1 MKYQVRKN
9 CFETNSS
16 SMHSLIV
23 TKKNENVRMTQNE
36 IRDEFYLNEEWYKER
51 HKNDEKEIVEID
63 PWNNDFGRSPFS
75 VLSSFRDKLAYAI
88 AEYCGNNYSIKSY
101 VKSEQI
107 FDDVFEPLLIN
118 LIGCDEVEYGKM
130 NYRHFEIYSDVS
142 GEYLDE
148 VEQVPYD
155 NLIYIKKEDRDGM
168 SNDELVSGHYKNI
181 SKDGRPI
188 EEAWFDIPDFGT
200 VDHQSSGLLRSFLE
214 NNNLSLEDYLIRKDI
229 VVIIDGDEYD
239 ELGNLIECG
248 LIKEDSIVLR
258 FPKSISF
265 DCYKYNEENNDE
277 KTN

>member
-200 VDHQSSGLLRSFLE
+200 IDHKSSGLLKEFLRD
-214 NNNLSLEDYLIRKDI
+214 NNFTLEDYLVRKDI

-248 LIKEDSIVLR
+248 LIKKDSIVLR